1 MIMTIKDSMTA
12 NFFKRSHGSKSYA
25 TTLRT
30 EIYSSGGEAGGNE
43 PQIVA
48 PLPPLPVTSKSKA
61 KKVV

>member
-30 EIYSSGGEAGGNE
+30 EIYSSGGEAGQNE
-43 PQIVA
+43 PQLVA
-48 PLPPLPVTSKSKA
+48 PLPPLPASSKNKT